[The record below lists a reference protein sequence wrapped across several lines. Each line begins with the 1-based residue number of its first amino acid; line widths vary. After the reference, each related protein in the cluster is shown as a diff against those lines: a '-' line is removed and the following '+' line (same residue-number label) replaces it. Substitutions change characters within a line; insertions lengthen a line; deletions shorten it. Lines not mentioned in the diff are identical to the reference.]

1 MHRAMQILVWTL
13 DEKGFPV
20 PASENFLNHHGADK
34 SDWDD

>member
-20 PASENFLNHHGADK
+20 PVSENFLNPHGADK